1 MHFFRDANH
10 NLVKICPLDSTFLS
24 YIKKLYSY
32 REFAR
37 RLDIRR
43 EVFPVGIRRSL
54 SRVTEA
60 LSGAEEAIKLLSQK
74 NR

>member
-1 MHFFRDANH
+1 MNFFRDANH

-24 YIKKLYSY
+24 YIKKFYSY

-43 EVFPVGIRRSL
+43 EVFPVF
-54 SRVTEA
+54 
-60 LSGAEEAIKLLSQK
+60 
-74 NR
+74 